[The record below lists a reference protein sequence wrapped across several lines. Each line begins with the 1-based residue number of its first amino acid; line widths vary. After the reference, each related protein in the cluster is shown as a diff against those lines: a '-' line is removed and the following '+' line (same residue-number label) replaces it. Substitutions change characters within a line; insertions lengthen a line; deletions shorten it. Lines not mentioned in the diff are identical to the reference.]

1 MPLVTNNAP
10 TPPTHPGMLM
20 MISGPSGVGK
30 STLIQKLHG
39 KFDFVFSVSA
49 TTRARTEH
57 EVDGVDYQFIDE
69 ATFQKWIAEDRFLE
83 HALVFDRYY
92 YGTPKEPVEAQLAQ
106 GRIVVLDIDV
116 QGARQVRSH
125 CPDAFG
131 VFILPPSEDILH
143 HRLVSRGRDAP
154 EVIEKRFAHARSEIA
169 LAKSESLYDALIVND
184 VLDRA
189 AEELDALLTNRL
201 NEVARGDH

>member
-1 MPLVTNNAP
+1 M
-10 TPPTHPGMLM
+10 M

-30 STLIQKLHG
+30 STLIERLHG

-69 ATFQKWIAEDRFLE
+69 ATFKKWIAEDRFLE

-92 YGTPKEPVEAQLAQ
+92 YGTPKAPVEEKLAE

-116 QGARQVRSH
+116 QGARQVRAH
-125 CPDAFG
+125 RPDVFG
-131 VFILPPSEDILH
+131 VFILPPSEEELH
-143 HRLVSRGRDAP
+143 QRLVARRRG
-154 EVIEKRFAHARSEIA
+154 VG
-169 LAKSESLYDALIVND
+169 IV
-184 VLDRA
+184 A
-189 AEELDALLTNRL
+189 
-201 NEVARGDH
+201 